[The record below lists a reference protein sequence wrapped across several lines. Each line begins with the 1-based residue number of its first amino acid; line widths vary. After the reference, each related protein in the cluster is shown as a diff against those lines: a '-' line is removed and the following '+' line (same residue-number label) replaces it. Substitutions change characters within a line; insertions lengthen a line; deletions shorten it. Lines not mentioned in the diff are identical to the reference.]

1 MRLHRKTDNGLIIN
15 PRVAMSLSR
24 IKLNRLTDQIFGILL
39 SLALL
44 TGCEHATEG
53 LVYAKKLDGS
63 QNKSILAEYTG
74 RETDVIIS
82 SSVTII
88 GEGAFVGHQLT
99 NVTIPDSVAT
109 IEDEAFKDNE
119 LTNLTI
125 PDSVV
130 AIGKGAFSDNKL
142 TSVKCV

>member
-1 MRLHRKTDNGLIIN
+1 M
-15 PRVAMSLSR
+15 
-24 IKLNRLTDQIFGILL
+24 
-39 SLALL
+39 
-44 TGCEHATEG
+44 
-53 LVYAKKLDGS
+53 LVT
-63 QNKSILAEYTG
+63 NI
-74 RETDVIIS
+74 
-82 SSVTII
+82 
-88 GEGAFVGHQLT
+88 T